1 MQDDEKKAFCQQYL
15 LYLSVNNSMRKIIT
29 AVLALAMLTLL
40 MDTQDTFRRK
50 KKRCKTRNKTRVEMG
65 WM

>member
-1 MQDDEKKAFCQQYL
+1 
-15 LYLSVNNSMRKIIT
+15 MRKIVT

-50 KKRCKTRNKTRVEMG
+50 KKRCKTKHKTRVEMG